1 MILRF
6 IKKIFLYKKA
16 RHQILGMNSR
26 NLDFIRPFNL
36 KKAKEIADN
45 KLLSKKILRENGLAV
60 PNLIGRIRSRE
71 ELENFNWQSL
81 PEGFALKPNRGFG
94 GEGILVV
101 YGKKK
106 DLDNVWIKADGS
118 LITVNSLKN
127 HINNILDGSFS
138 LSGTPD
144 IAFFEERLKLLKLFK
159 SYCYK
164 GIPDIRII
172 VFNKVPTMAML
183 RLPTK
188 LSNGKA
194 NLQQGA
200 IGVGIDMASGI
211 TTTALWGKKKI
222 IEYIPETRLLLSGIK
237 IPCWNDILSLA
248 IRAQEISNM
257 GFLGADIAI
266 DENNGPMIIELNAR
280 PGLSIQI
287 ANLSGLKERLKK
299 VSGLKIKTV
308 SRGIRV
314 GADLFGGEIE
324 EELEEISGK
333 KVISTVEKVKLIGKD
348 GKEIEVEAK
357 IDTGAYSSSLDI
369 ELANK
374 LGYKTEIEKFQKFD
388 FSCYEIKPENE
399 QKIKNFFEKQ
409 YKSNLSDIKNIAVIF
424 SASGSSIRPVIK
436 INFEMNKELIISKI
450 NIINRKSLKY
460 PLIIGKRDLKKF
472 LIDVNK

>member
-1 MILRF
+1 MTFRF

-45 KLLSKKILRENGLAV
+45 KLLSKKILKKNGLAV
-60 PNLIGRIRSRE
+60 PNLIGKIKSRE

-106 DLDNVWIKADGS
+106 GLDNVWIKADGS
-118 LITVNSLKN
+118 LITADSLKN

-144 IAFFEERLKLLKLFK
+144 IAFFEERLRLLKLFK
-159 SYCYK
+159 PYCYK

-172 VFNKVPTMAML
+172 VFNKVPIMAML

-237 IPCWNDILSLA
+237 IPYWNDILNLA
-248 IRAQEISNM
+248 IRTQEVSDI

-266 DENNGPMIIELNAR
+266 DKNNGPVIIELNAR

-299 VSGLKIKTV
+299 VSGLKIKTI

-314 GADLFGGEIE
+314 GTDLFGGEIE
-324 EELEEISGK
+324 EELEGISGK
-333 KVISTVEKVKLIGKD
+333 KVISTVEKVKLICKD
-348 GKEIEVEAK
+348 GKEIETEAK
-357 IDTGAYSSSLDI
+357 IDTGAYSSSIDI
-369 ELANK
+369 EIAK
-374 LGYKTEIEKFQKFD
+374 QLGFSELIEKFATIDLSK
-388 FSCYEIKPENE
+388 YTITPENE
-399 QKIKNFFEKQ
+399 AIIKETILKD
-409 YKSNLSDIKNIAVIF
+409 YKKSIPQLEDVSVIF
-424 SASGSSIRPVIK
+424 SASGSSIRPMVK
-436 INFEMNKELIISKI
+436 ISFVLDAI
-450 NIINRKSLKY
+450 NIETTVNIADRKTLAY
-460 PLIIGKRDLKKF
+460 PMLIGKRNLSKF
-472 LIDVNK
+472 LINVNK